1 MTLVARIDGF
11 CLAHK
16 MLYDHCDFRPGVNEA
31 MRKQQ
36 SGFTLVEIAI
46 VLVIIGLLLGGVLKG
61 QELINSAKVK
71 NMIGDLRAVSS
82 MVYAYQDRFK
92 ALPGDQTAA
101 QLTQSFGAAVAATP
115 CAPSAA
121 ATNCDNNNGRIDG
134 DWFAGGAGGT
144 GVTTDETSVFWQH
157 VRLANL
163 ATGPTATI
171 TTDPN
176 YRPRNADGG
185 FIGIESGISS
195 ATGLPA
201 PYIANM
207 RGSLF
212 VCSAG
217 ILGRYA
223 KQIDTTMDDG
233 NTAGGSVQAVL
244 NGAARGSAA
253 VATNL
258 IVDSQQY
265 TVCLA
270 N

>member
-1 MTLVARIDGF
+1 
-11 CLAHK
+11 
-16 MLYDHCDFRPGVNEA
+16 
-31 MRKQQ
+31 
-36 SGFTLVEIAI
+36 
-46 VLVIIGLLLGGVLKG
+46 
-61 QELINSAKVK
+61 
-71 NMIGDLRAVSS
+71 
-82 MVYAYQDRFK
+82 
-92 ALPGDQTAA
+92 LPDA
-101 QLTQSFGAAVAATP
+101 
-115 CAPSAA
+115 
-121 ATNCDNNNGRIDG
+121 
-134 DWFAGGAGGT
+134 
-144 GVTTDETSVFWQH
+144 
-157 VRLANL
+157 
-163 ATGPTATI
+163 
-171 TTDPN
+171 N

-233 NTAGGSVQAVL
+233 NTATGSVQVVA
-244 NGAARGSAA
+244 NGAARGNPGTATAA
-253 VATNL
+253 